1 MCANSASAMRSSF
14 QLSESPSRRRKSI
27 DLCQRVAL
35 VAGDALSRGIADVLD
50 QALHE
55 RKAATETH
63 AATTDVVKLDAAISS
78 LRKIEE
84 RIAEIR
90 QRVWA
95 GDSDA
100 PAEPEPEPLP
110 MATTPPAEE

>member
-1 MCANSASAMRSSF
+1 
-14 QLSESPSRRRKSI
+14 
-27 DLCQRVAL
+27 
-35 VAGDALSRGIADVLD
+35 
-50 QALHE
+50 
-55 RKAATETH
+55 
-63 AATTDVVKLDAAISS
+63 VVKLDGAISS

-100 PAEPEPEPLP
+100 PVEPEPEPAP
-110 MATTPPAEE
+110 AATTPPAET